1 MSDNALT
8 KTLADA
14 EFETD
19 NRGNSLFEL
28 PFQARYPIEGLVFYD
43 TGRTGRPMYAGLGA
57 GLLVEGDLDLQR
69 TERAIQEL
77 YDTIDTMRVAYPAAP
92 DKPLHYRIRR
102 ECPFALEVIP
112 AEGATFEERLA
123 SASALETPY
132 ASKLE
137 TYADASVRAVV
148 YDLGTAPSGEHAWI
162 VAFSANHL
170 AIDDQAIYLVI
181 NQFMANYRGEGK
193 MVVHES
199 NLLDYLNFM
208 NDNPD
213 IVDARANR
221 AYWQTERAG
230 YESPTL
236 GEAEPDRTVPVDPSD
251 LVFYLDTQQV
261 KSLALA
267 CQTTLPSLF
276 MAALHVG
283 TAAGFGQ
290 LDSAI
295 CMMTE
300 SRPHFSFWNTVV
312 HGLMAMNNRMRLD
325 PNEPFSEFARRTLLK
340 MSENLQNLV
349 SEEYVGGAAHVQYTY
364 VSPVRKPNLGE
375 GLTCQSWMPNL
386 IGDAGYLPSDVVAV
400 VEGSDTMQVM
410 QVFNPEQCFLTPNE
424 VRAFGCGLKC
434 CLEMAIDNPHVRIGE
449 IMSAAQERLREQAR

>member
-1 MSDNALT
+1 MTDTVSTRLPME
-8 KTLADA
+8 A

-28 PFQARYPIEGLVFYD
+28 PYQARYPVEGLVFYD
-43 TGRTGRPMYAGLGA
+43 TGRTGLPMYAGLGA

-69 TERAIQEL
+69 VERSAQEL
-77 YDTIDTMRVAYPAAP
+77 YDTIDTMRVIYPAVP
-92 DKPLHYRIRR
+92 DKPLHYRIRK
-102 ECPFALEVIP
+102 EYPFKLEVIP
-112 AEGATFEERLA
+112 IEGDTFEEKVA
-123 SASALETPY
+123 SASVLETPF
-132 ASKLE
+132 AAKLE
-137 TYADASVRAVV
+137 TYTDASVRIVV
-148 YDLGTAPSGEHAWI
+148 YDLGDAPSGDHAWI
-162 VAFSANHL
+162 IAFSANHL
-170 AIDDQAIYLVI
+170 AIDDQGIYLVI
-181 NQFMANYRGEGK
+181 NQFMANYCNEGK
-193 MVVHES
+193 MVVHENS
-199 NLLDYLNFM
+199 LLDYLDFM

-213 IVDARANR
+213 IVDAQANR
-221 AYWQTERAG
+221 AYWQAEMAG
-230 YESPTL
+230 YESPSL
-236 GEAEPDRTVPVDPSD
+236 NEADPDRTAPVDFSE
-251 LVFYLDTQQV
+251 LVFELDTQKV

-300 SRPHFSFWNTVV
+300 YRPHFSFWNTVV

-325 PNEPFSEFARRTLLK
+325 PDEPFSEFARRTLLK

-364 VSPVRKPNLGE
+364 VSPVRAPHLGE
-375 GLTCQSWMPNL
+375 GLSCQSWMPNL

-400 VEGSDTMQVM
+400 VEGSETMQVM
-410 QVFNPEQCFLTPNE
+410 QVFNPAQCFFTPNE
-424 VRAFGCGLKC
+424 VRAFGCGLRC
-434 CLEMAIDNPHVRIGE
+434 CLEMAIENPNVRIGD
-449 IMSAAQERLREQAR
+449 IMSASQKRLHEQAR